1 MEFIAL
7 CVAWCTFWGGLMFYL
22 VPGEETAK
30 VTARV
35 VMTVAIV
42 GSNIIF
48 LVNSSWAF
56 GREFIKDVKK
66 KSAAKRETKRL
77 SRLALGL
84 PMNSVSTE
92 EAAAAPAEAEEEEE
106 EQEINNTHIVPVNST
121 RRTELVEKNDSEED
135 DDRFT
140 PEISRQIRRASL
152 THTRSTVVKAHALHD
167 EFYTH
172 ELALQA
178 KNDKLQKKQ
187 RRKTQ
192 NRVIARL
199 KIRKTKALS
208 KVPMFKKIHSDVI
221 ESILECTT
229 YEKHKA
235 GDILCTQGD
244 VATDFYIIVTGK
256 CDVQVTGTNKNG
268 DTQLPRK
275 VGSLKDLDYF
285 GESALLEGVKTRNA
299 TVIAESEYVQV
310 LLLSRMNFE
319 LLVEGGLL
327 TADILSTVTKESKR
341 REELTRKSFEIV
353 DETETLEEEDCW
365 DI

>member
-1 MEFIAL
+1 
-7 CVAWCTFWGGLMFYL
+7 L

-84 PMNSVSTE
+84 PVNSVSTE
-92 EAAAAPAEAEEEEE
+92 EAAAAPAEAEAAEEEE
-106 EQEINNTHIVPVNST
+106 ERDNINNTHIVPVNST
-121 RRTELVEKNDSEED
+121 PRTELVEKNDSEED

-229 YEKHKA
+229 YEK
-235 GDILCTQGD
+235 
-244 VATDFYIIVTGK
+244 
-256 CDVQVTGTNKNG
+256 
-268 DTQLPRK
+268 
-275 VGSLKDLDYF
+275 
-285 GESALLEGVKTRNA
+285 
-299 TVIAESEYVQV
+299 
-310 LLLSRMNFE
+310 
-319 LLVEGGLL
+319 
-327 TADILSTVTKESKR
+327 
-341 REELTRKSFEIV
+341 
-353 DETETLEEEDCW
+353 
-365 DI
+365 